1 MNGKYRDVLVSENKL
16 ISDVL
21 CRQQA
26 LRDAVN
32 NKDWTALMDA
42 AGDVNE
48 MMDAFNELDKEREEL
63 ALGGLQEDAETYGL
77 LAEIRGKLVKSRI
90 ENKAL
95 SDYISIT
102 REFVKGI
109 IDTAVPQ
116 SRNRLYSRNGYVVQP
131 QPESVVVNTLLIF
144 LFIEVTVWDQ
154 HFLEL
159 N

>member
-90 ENKAL
+90 ENKSLA
-95 SDYISIT
+95 DYISIT

-131 QPESVVVNTLLIF
+131 QPESVVVNTLF
-144 LFIEVTVWDQ
+144 
-154 HFLEL
+154 
-159 N
+159 

>member
-131 QPESVVVNTLLIF
+131 QPESVVLNTLC
-144 LFIEVTVWDQ
+144 
-154 HFLEL
+154 
-159 N
+159 

>member
-95 SDYISIT
+95 ADYISIT

-131 QPESVVVNTLLIF
+131 QPESVVVNTLF
-144 LFIEVTVWDQ
+144 
-154 HFLEL
+154 
-159 N
+159 

>member
-102 REFVKGI
+102 REFIKGI

-131 QPESVVVNTLLIF
+131 QPESVVVNTLF
-144 LFIEVTVWDQ
+144 
-154 HFLEL
+154 
-159 N
+159 

>member
-1 MNGKYRDVLVSENKL
+1 MQAQTFLREMSMNGKYRDVLVSENKL

-131 QPESVVVNTLLIF
+131 QPESVVVNTLF
-144 LFIEVTVWDQ
+144 
-154 HFLEL
+154 
-159 N
+159 

>member
-48 MMDAFNELDKEREEL
+48 MMDAFNELDKEREER

-131 QPESVVVNTLLIF
+131 QPESVVVNTLF
-144 LFIEVTVWDQ
+144 
-154 HFLEL
+154 
-159 N
+159 

>member
-95 SDYISIT
+95 ADYISIT

-109 IDTAVPQ
+109 IDKCDP
-116 SRNRLYSRNGYVVQP
+116 
-131 QPESVVVNTLLIF
+131 
-144 LFIEVTVWDQ
+144 D
-154 HFLEL
+154 
-159 N
+159 

>member
-26 LRDAVN
+26 LRDSVN

-95 SDYISIT
+95 ADYISIT

-131 QPESVVVNTLLIF
+131 QPESVVVNTLF
-144 LFIEVTVWDQ
+144 
-154 HFLEL
+154 
-159 N
+159 

>member
-21 CRQQA
+21 CRQQT

-102 REFVKGI
+102 REFIKGI

-131 QPESVVVNTLLIF
+131 QPESVVVNTLF
-144 LFIEVTVWDQ
+144 
-154 HFLEL
+154 
-159 N
+159 

>member
-131 QPESVVVNTLLIF
+131 QPESVVVNTLF
-144 LFIEVTVWDQ
+144 
-154 HFLEL
+154 
-159 N
+159 

>member
-63 ALGGLQEDAETYGL
+63 ALGGLKEDEETYGL

-95 SDYISIT
+95 ADYISIT

-131 QPESVVVNTLLIF
+131 QPESVVVNTLF
-144 LFIEVTVWDQ
+144 
-154 HFLEL
+154 
-159 N
+159 

>member
-26 LRDAVN
+26 LRDSVN

-131 QPESVVVNTLLIF
+131 QPESVVVNTLF
-144 LFIEVTVWDQ
+144 
-154 HFLEL
+154 
-159 N
+159 

>member
-63 ALGGLQEDAETYGL
+63 ALGGLQEDVETYGL

-131 QPESVVVNTLLIF
+131 QPESVVVNTLF
-144 LFIEVTVWDQ
+144 
-154 HFLEL
+154 
-159 N
+159 

>member
-1 MNGKYRDVLVSENKL
+1 MEPCTGVQAQTFLREMSMNGKYRDVLVSENKL

-95 SDYISIT
+95 ADYISIT

-131 QPESVVVNTLLIF
+131 QPESVVVNTLF
-144 LFIEVTVWDQ
+144 
-154 HFLEL
+154 
-159 N
+159 

>member
-16 ISDVL
+16 ISDLL

-95 SDYISIT
+95 ADYISIT

-131 QPESVVVNTLLIF
+131 QPESVVVNTLF
-144 LFIEVTVWDQ
+144 
-154 HFLEL
+154 
-159 N
+159 